1 MQYAEFISGNHKVQ
15 FSCSNFGEETVSID
29 GVVQSKGYIFQN
41 KNHIF
46 TLNDEF
52 FSLSTKY
59 NILSDGLIT
68 ITLTKNNDIIDVKSV
83 PLDKTQRYIWLGV
96 GAILI
101 LWIVNLLF
109 N

>member
-1 MQYAEFISGNHKVQ
+1 MQYAEFISGNHKVK